1 MSSRSGNGGGGEQS
15 IPAASSKMVQ
25 SLKEIVNCPE
35 SEIYAMLKECNMD
48 PNEAVNRLLSQD
60 PFHEV
65 KSKREKKKENKD
77 TTESWPRGVSNSS
90 NRVGRGSSDRYTG
103 RGGSAQ
109 FSSSES
115 GALHGK
121 LAYKKENGTH
131 NYSTPLSVSFGM
143 TGHNLNQRPPA
154 QSDPAARE
162 NKATTIGTVNGALS
176 SSQPPGYHAAWSGV
190 PGQVSMADIVKMG
203 RSHYKA
209 SSGANPSQY
218 GVNQHHVQTSR
229 SSEDN
234 VSKVLELNHELVVG
248 TGLHVSSNDDW
259 PLVEQPLAVRVP
271 PVLEQP
277 VASDLH
283 VDASNFSPDIT
294 KQHPQ
299 SPKDEFREPE
309 DEAIESINTYCA
321 GSASAATHKMLE
333 DNPSGDFLFSG
344 MYENMASYQTHRSG
358 FEHQEA
364 EDVGALVS
372 MVMSNLH
379 QLSVHEVRGAP
390 PEEDNPPPPPPPP
403 VIIPSHLQVQTADC
417 SHLSFGSFGSG
428 IGGSAFSRPFSSRPL
443 QSNMEESSADADASS
458 VGHPDT
464 RNPEYH
470 IDESLR
476 AASDGNLVHRT
487 GATAGRSDS
496 LSSSPPEVLKQ
507 ENTEA
512 PHENQYSF
520 QSSTSSYNFENGQQ
534 LSSQMRNLAPFSSVM
549 AYTNTLPS
557 SLLAASGQPVRES
570 DLQYS
575 PFPTTHTMPTK
586 YGNAVSSISSSTI
599 SIPEALKTSG
609 IFSTQPT
616 AQTLTRSNIGTGPA
630 LPQHLAVHPYSQSTV
645 PLGPFANM
653 IGYPFLPQSY
663 TYMPSAFQQAFAGNS
678 AYHQSLAAVLP
689 QYKNVSVGNLPQSAA
704 IASGYGGF
712 GSSTSIPGNFLMN
725 TSTSSGPT
733 TISYDDL
740 MASQY
745 KDSNHLISLQQ
756 NENSPMWVHGAGSR
770 TLSPVPSSTYYSY
783 QGQSQQQPPSGY
795 RHTQQPSQNYAGLG
809 YPNFYHS
816 QTGMSLEHQQQQN
829 PRDVHLASSQAQ
841 VSKQSQ
847 QLWQNSY

>member
-1 MSSRSGNGGGGEQS
+1 MSSRSGTGGGGVQS

-60 PFHEV
+60 PFHKV
-65 KSKREKKKENKD
+65 RSKREKKKENKD
-77 TTESWPRGVSNSS
+77 TTESWSRGISNTS
-90 NRVGRGSSDRYTG
+90 NRVGRGSSDSYTG

-115 GALHGK
+115 GALHGQP
-121 LAYKKENGTH
+121 AYKKENGTH
-131 NYSTPLSVSFGM
+131 NYSTPSSVSFGM
-143 TGHNLNQRPPA
+143 AGHNLNQRPLA
-154 QSDPAARE
+154 QSNPAASK
-162 NKATTIGTVNGALS
+162 NKATTIGTVNDTLS

-203 RSHYKA
+203 RSHCKA

-218 GVNQHHVQTSR
+218 GVNQHHIQTSR

-248 TGLHVSSNDDW
+248 TGHHVSSNDDW
-259 PLVEQPLAVRVP
+259 PLMEQPLAVLVP
-271 PVLEQP
+271 PVIEQP

-309 DEAIESINTYCA
+309 DEAIENISTYCA

-344 MYENMASYQTHRSG
+344 MYENMTSYQTHRSG
-358 FEHQEA
+358 FEHQEGCFRNSSLVSWGYWFPCWLPGLA
-364 EDVGALVS
+364 EDVGASVS
-372 MVMSNLH
+372 LVMSNLH
-379 QLSVHEVRGAP
+379 QLSV
-390 PEEDNPPPPPPPP
+390 PEEDNPPPP

-417 SHLSFGSFGSG
+417 LHLSFGSFGSG

-443 QSNMEESSADADASS
+443 QRNMEESSADADASS

-464 RNPEYH
+464 RNPEYY

-476 AASDGNLVHRT
+476 AASDGNFVHRT
-487 GATAGRSDS
+487 GATVGRSDS

-534 LSSQMRNLAPFSSVM
+534 LSSQMQNLAPFSSVM
-549 AYTNTLPS
+549 QAYTNTLPS
-557 SLLAASGQPVRES
+557 PLLAASGQPVRES
-570 DLQYS
+570 DLPYS

-599 SIPEALKTSG
+599 SIPE
-609 IFSTQPT
+609 
-616 AQTLTRSNIGTGPA
+616 
-630 LPQHLAVHPYSQSTV
+630 
-645 PLGPFANM
+645 
-653 IGYPFLPQSY
+653 
-663 TYMPSAFQQAFAGNS
+663 
-678 AYHQSLAAVLP
+678 
-689 QYKNVSVGNLPQSAA
+689 
-704 IASGYGGF
+704 
-712 GSSTSIPGNFLMN
+712 
-725 TSTSSGPT
+725 
-733 TISYDDL
+733 
-740 MASQY
+740 
-745 KDSNHLISLQQ
+745 LQI
-756 NENSPMWVHGAGSR
+756 
-770 TLSPVPSSTYYSY
+770 
-783 QGQSQQQPPSGY
+783 
-795 RHTQQPSQNYAGLG
+795 
-809 YPNFYHS
+809 
-816 QTGMSLEHQQQQN
+816 
-829 PRDVHLASSQAQ
+829 
-841 VSKQSQ
+841 
-847 QLWQNSY
+847 